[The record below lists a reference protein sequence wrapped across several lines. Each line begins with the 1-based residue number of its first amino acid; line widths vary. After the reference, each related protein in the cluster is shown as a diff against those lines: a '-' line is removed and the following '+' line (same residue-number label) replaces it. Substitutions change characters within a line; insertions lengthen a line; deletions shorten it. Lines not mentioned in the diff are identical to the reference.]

1 MTKAAFLFTRHQ
13 QKQKMIQKHLKNPRL
28 WQISGL
34 IIADL
39 VFFSTTN
46 PSNVPSYML
55 VVGFVLFMATFYYL
69 VLGLFRLGKWYGLDF
84 TNKQIRL
91 ARIITVVTGVI
102 LALQT
107 TGQLS
112 HREIFV
118 LIPLAMIAY
127 AYMSY
132 VRLNRQSVSVTD

>member
-1 MTKAAFLFTRHQ
+1 MK
-13 QKQKMIQKHLKNPRL
+13 KHLKNPRL

-34 IIADL
+34 LVADA
-39 VFFSTTN
+39 VFFGATN
-46 PSNVPSYML
+46 PANVPSYML

-69 VLGLFRLGKWYGLDF
+69 VLGMFRLGKWYGLEF
-84 TNKQIRL
+84 SKKQIRL
-91 ARIITVVTGVI
+91 ARIITSVVAIIV
-102 LALQT
+102 ALQT

-118 LIPLAMIAY
+118 LLPLALIAY

-132 VRLNRQSVSVTD
+132 VHPNREAVTVTD